1 MGDSPQQQV
10 AEDKQDVVVAEGL
23 PHLLEVVVE
32 VDAIVVEEPDC
43 ADMVD

>member
-1 MGDSPQQQV
+1 MDSPQQQV
-10 AEDKQDVVVAEGL
+10 AVDKQDVVVVAEGM

-32 VDAIVVEEPDC
+32 VDATVVEEPDF